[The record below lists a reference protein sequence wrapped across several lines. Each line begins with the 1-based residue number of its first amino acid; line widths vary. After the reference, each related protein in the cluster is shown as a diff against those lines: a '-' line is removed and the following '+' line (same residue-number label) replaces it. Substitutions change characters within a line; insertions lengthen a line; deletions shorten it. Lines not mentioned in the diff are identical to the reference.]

1 VLTIEVQNI
10 YELGK
15 LVTLRFLE
23 WVAQFPE
30 GVVALPTGRTPEYFI
45 KTLEH
50 YKRNWGS
57 REVQD
62 EINSL
67 GFTASDFP
75 DTSRLTFVMLDEFF
89 PMVPSHKNS
98 FCHYIQLF
106 YLSPLG
112 IRKENVMSFDLLDNG
127 VLSLDEL
134 SEFSHCDVDL
144 SLLSRSA
151 EGLSEAEGKKRNI
164 LLKVQG
170 FCDDFEERLRSIG
183 GIGFFLGGIGPDGHI
198 AFNQEGADHSSTTRL
213 VNFNY
218 PTAAAAAG
226 DLGGIEV
233 ARGKAAMT

>member
-1 VLTIEVQNI
+1 
-10 YELGK
+10 
-15 LVTLRFLE
+15 
-23 WVAQFPE
+23 
-30 GVVALPTGRTPEYFI
+30 
-45 KTLEH
+45 
-50 YKRNWGS
+50 
-57 REVQD
+57 
-62 EINSL
+62 
-67 GFTASDFP
+67 
-75 DTSRLTFVMLDEFF
+75 
-89 PMVPSHKNS
+89 
-98 FCHYIQLF
+98 
-106 YLSPLG
+106 
-112 IRKENVMSFDLLDNG
+112 MSFDLLDNG

-134 SEFSHCDVDL
+134 SEFSQCDVDL
-144 SLLSRSA
+144 SLLTRPA

-170 FCDDFEERLRSIG
+170 FCDDFEKRLRSIG